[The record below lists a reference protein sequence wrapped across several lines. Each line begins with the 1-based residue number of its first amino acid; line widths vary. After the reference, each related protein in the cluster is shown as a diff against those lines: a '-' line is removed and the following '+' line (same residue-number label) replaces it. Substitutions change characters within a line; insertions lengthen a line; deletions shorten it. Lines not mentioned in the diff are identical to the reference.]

1 MRPSTGRQQSKSADI
16 KWGLQKTFADPNSK
30 YYQRKCYGYTHD
42 ENGHLVI
49 DEKEAE
55 VVRLVFRMSKESA
68 SLSQIAQILQE
79 QSIPSLR
86 GKTVWNSEFLWKI
99 LNNEKYLGKVILQKT
114 FLENFLKHKQI
125 KNIGQHDKYEIIGNY
140 EPIIIE

>member
-1 MRPSTGRQQSKSADI
+1 M
-16 KWGLQKTFADPNSK
+16 
-30 YYQRKCYGYTHD
+30 
-42 ENGHLVI
+42 I

-68 SLSQIAQILQE
+68 SLSQIAQILQK

>member
-1 MRPSTGRQQSKSADI
+1 M
-16 KWGLQKTFADPNSK
+16 
-30 YYQRKCYGYTHD
+30 
-42 ENGHLVI
+42 I

-86 GKTVWNSEFLWKI
+86 GKTVWNS
-99 LNNEKYLGKVILQKT
+99 VT
-114 FLENFLKHKQI
+114 
-125 KNIGQHDKYEIIGNY
+125 
-140 EPIIIE
+140 

>member
-1 MRPSTGRQQSKSADI
+1 LRPSTGRQQSKSADI
-16 KWGLQKTFADPNSK
+16 KWGLQKSFTDPNSK

-86 GKTVWNSEFLWKI
+86 GKTVWNS
-99 LNNEKYLGKVILQKT
+99 VT
-114 FLENFLKHKQI
+114 
-125 KNIGQHDKYEIIGNY
+125 
-140 EPIIIE
+140 